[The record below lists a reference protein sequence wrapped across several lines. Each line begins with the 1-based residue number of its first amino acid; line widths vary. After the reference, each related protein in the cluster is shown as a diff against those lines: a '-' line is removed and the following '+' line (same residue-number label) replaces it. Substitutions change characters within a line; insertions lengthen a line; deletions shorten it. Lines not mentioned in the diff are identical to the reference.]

1 MKKAFGIMVLLI
13 LVSTWLLTGCQNE
26 NSLSPRNPV
35 TLTVWHNYGGQMK
48 NTMDEMV
55 DEFNATVGAERGII
69 LSVTSISG
77 SATLHEK
84 LTMAAK
90 GDPGAP
96 QLPDMTTA
104 YPKTALILAQEGL
117 LADIGEQ
124 FTEEELSAYVPQFL
138 EEGRLINDKLYVFP
152 IAKSTEVLFVN
163 KIIFNRFTKDT
174 GVSFKDLKTFE
185 GIINVAE
192 KYYEWSDNQTPDIK
206 NDGKT
211 FFMIDSLFNFTLV
224 GCEQMSDNFI
234 KYNRLDF
241 TSPAFLRIWNCFY
254 EPAVRGHVAVY
265 DGYRT
270 DLAKTGDVVCNTG
283 STAGVAFLPSEVTY
297 ADNTTEPTDFAIL
310 PYPIFEGSKKI
321 AIQRGAGICC
331 TKSTNEKAHAAGIFL
346 KWFTAPEQNI
356 RFLSSTGYLPV
367 TVKAFEDV
375 TAKEID
381 NISDENIKKL
391 LITAIEMHK
400 EYDFYIPPLFDD
412 YDKLQK
418 EYESKLKNI
427 AIESRDE
434 YQKLLDSEDAN
445 TAFQMVSEGA
455 FDDFIN

>member
-234 KYNRLDF
+234 KYNR
-241 TSPAFLRIWNCFY
+241 
-254 EPAVRGHVAVY
+254 
-265 DGYRT
+265 
-270 DLAKTGDVVCNTG
+270 
-283 STAGVAFLPSEVTY
+283 
-297 ADNTTEPTDFAIL
+297 
-310 PYPIFEGSKKI
+310 
-321 AIQRGAGICC
+321 
-331 TKSTNEKAHAAGIFL
+331 
-346 KWFTAPEQNI
+346 
-356 RFLSSTGYLPV
+356 PV
-367 TVKAFEDV
+367 
-375 TAKEID
+375 
-381 NISDENIKKL
+381 L
-391 LITAIEMHK
+391 
-400 EYDFYIPPLFDD
+400 
-412 YDKLQK
+412 
-418 EYESKLKNI
+418 
-427 AIESRDE
+427 
-434 YQKLLDSEDAN
+434 
-445 TAFQMVSEGA
+445 
-455 FDDFIN
+455 